1 MARYGRIAIVGDDG
15 EFPDPRRGPAD
26 LPVAV
31 GLSLTPRLMLN
42 AYAKGIFAWS
52 DEPVA
57 WWSPDPRAVLEL
69 DRFHVSRSL
78 ARVLRARRFDVT
90 LDRAFGEVVRGC
102 ASPRYRG
109 DETWLT
115 RRFAACFAELFRTG
129 RAHSVECWVDGRL
142 AGGVF
147 GVAIGGFFSAESMF
161 HRATDASKVAL
172 YHLVEALRA
181 AGYSLLD
188 IQVLTPHTAS
198 LGATEIPRYTYLDR
212 LAAAVELAPRPLS
225 TVATGPLVR

>member
-15 EFPDPRRGPAD
+15 EFPDPRRGPAE

-31 GLSLTPRLMLN
+31 GLALTPRLMLN
-42 AYAKGIFAWS
+42 AYVKGIFAWS

-69 DRFHVSRSL
+69 DGFHVSRSL
-78 ARVLRARRFDVT
+78 GRVLRQRRFDVT
-90 LDRAFGEVVRGC
+90 LDAAFEEVVRGC

-115 RRFAACFAELFRTG
+115 RRFASCFSELFRSG
-129 RAHSVECWVDGRL
+129 HAHSVECWVDGRL
-142 AGGVF
+142 AGGVL

-172 YHLVEALRA
+172 FHLVEALRA
-181 AGYSLLD
+181 AGYALLD
-188 IQVLTPHTAS
+188 IQVLTSHTAS
-198 LGATEIPRYTYLDR
+198 LGAIEIPRYTYLDR
-212 LAAAVELAPRPLS
+212 LAEAVTLAPAPLS
-225 TVATGPLVR
+225 SVPLDRLVG